1 MIKTLDGKG
10 RVERSRYLL
19 LIAMVGALGGVAIA
33 LTAIRMNSGLLGL
46 AISVVGFGLSMV
58 SLLASQRWWR
68 EADEAVKEAHKTG
81 WYWGSTGGLALSG
94 AILAVLFGLDPA
106 ISLRSFALLPGDAG
120 LVATGM
126 AAVMVLAFLGYLV
139 GWAAWWLIRGR

>member
-1 MIKTLDGKG
+1 MIKVLDGKG
-10 RVERSRYLL
+10 RAERSRYLL
-19 LIAMVGALGGVAIA
+19 LVSMVGAIGGIAVA
-33 LTAIRMNSGLLGL
+33 LTAIRMNSGLLSL
-46 AISVVGFGLSMV
+46 AISAAGFGLSLV

-94 AILAVLFGLDPA
+94 GILAFLFAMDPD
-106 ISLRSFALLPGDAG
+106 ISLRSIALLPGDSG
-120 LVATGM
+120 LVATGV

-139 GWAAWWLIRGR
+139 GWAAWWLSRGR

>member
-1 MIKTLDGKG
+1 MIKVLDGKG
-10 RVERSRYLL
+10 RAERSRYLL
-19 LIAMVGALGGVAIA
+19 LLGMVGAFAGIALG
-33 LTAIRMNSGLLGL
+33 LTAIRMNSGLPGL
-46 AISVVGFGLSMV
+46 AVSVVAFGLSMV

-94 AILAVLFGLDPA
+94 GMLAFLFAVDPD
-106 ISLRSFALLPGDAG
+106 ISLRSIALLPGDAG
-120 LVATGM
+120 LVATGV